1 MRVARL
7 TAFQRDHPDQ
17 GVLPQDEPTAGILNT
32 AAFLRT
38 ESTVGAV
45 ASARNTSN
53 ARVTMDAVTPYATPQ
68 P

>member
-1 MRVARL
+1 MPDRFSSVITL
-7 TAFQRDHPDQ
+7 T
-17 GVLPQDEPTAGILNT
+17 GVLPQDELTAGILNT

-38 ESTVGAV
+38 EPTVGAV
-45 ASARNTSN
+45 ASARNTSD